1 MKNIN
6 HLSSIVLVAICLAL
20 LGCSK
25 NDNTNSTANNANKAA
40 NSNANGTS
48 NANAKSDTTDIKT
61 DSGSVGSLATPTD
74 AYKTA
79 YELRKK
85 KDIEGLK
92 KVMSK
97 DILDFLK
104 MMGEDDK
111 KSLDDMLKEMVNTP
125 QAPTNECRNEKITGE
140 TATLEYR
147 DVDGTGWKTMDLEK
161 VGNDWK
167 IGAPKGKMTS
177 DGPPK
182 KP

>member
-1 MKNIN
+1 MKNTSY
-6 HLSSIVLVAICLAL
+6 LSIIAAVAICLGL

-25 NDNTNSTANNANKAA
+25 TDNTNLAANNANKAA
-40 NSNANGTS
+40 NSNANSPS

-111 KSLDDMLKEMVNTP
+111 KSLDDFLQIDRRRLVVPVAGERRRPRIVSGERLAIHVSTLDLRKI
-125 QAPTNECRNEKITGE
+125 RNRARRRPDFVEQF
-140 TATLEYR
+140 
-147 DVDGTGWKTMDLEK
+147 
-161 VGNDWK
+161 
-167 IGAPKGKMTS
+167 
-177 DGPPK
+177 
-182 KP
+182 

>member
-6 HLSSIVLVAICLAL
+6 YLSIIAAFAICLGL
-20 LGCSK
+20 VGCSK
-25 NDNTNSTANNANKAA
+25 NDNTNSAANNANKAA
-40 NSNANGTS
+40 NSNANSPS

-79 YELRKK
+79 YDLRQK

-111 KSLDDMLKEMVNTP
+111 KSLDDMLREMVNAP
-125 QAPTNECRNEKITGE
+125 QAPTNECRNEKITGD